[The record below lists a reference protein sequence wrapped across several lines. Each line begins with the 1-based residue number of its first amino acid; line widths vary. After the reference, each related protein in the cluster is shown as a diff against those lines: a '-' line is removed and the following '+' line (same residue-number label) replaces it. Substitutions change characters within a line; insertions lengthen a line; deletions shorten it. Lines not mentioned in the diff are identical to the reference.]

1 MLVGANNARTDQSR
15 MTVPRE
21 LQGPETEG
29 TILIEDDVLHSSDN
43 EITDTKIQINL
54 LCMLRLRIPTSR
66 RD

>member
-43 EITDTKIQINL
+43 ENN
-54 LCMLRLRIPTSR
+54 RY
-66 RD
+66 